1 MSKWTWASSK
11 LALKKLKQHNC
22 FFLAVSLNILGRILL
37 KKIPKYIAKLVRWK
51 NDNNANV
58 SNIPW
63 MDFKPLAGFAKIL
76 FWLPKKV
83 RAIHIYIY
91 IYIFIYICVICICT
105 KLISVLYSTNYNL
118 IAPIH
123 STTTSI
129 FTVYSH
135 RWRNI
140 FPPQKAYANQ
150 ESIKT
155 GFKQSNF

>member
-22 FFLAVSLNILGRILL
+22 FFLALSLNILGRILL
-37 KKIPKYIAKLVRWK
+37 KKLPKYIAKLVRWK

-83 RAIHIYIY
+83 RAIYIYIY
-91 IYIFIYICVICICT
+91 IYIYMIYDIYIYDIYIYDIYIYIYIYIYICYMYLHKI
-105 KLISVLYSTNYNL
+105 
-118 IAPIH
+118 
-123 STTTSI
+123 
-129 FTVYSH
+129 
-135 RWRNI
+135 
-140 FPPQKAYANQ
+140 
-150 ESIKT
+150 
-155 GFKQSNF
+155 NFRIV